1 MLKKRVVLVRSR
13 MLKTFYVM
21 KHEKSIEKTAKID
34 LFLYIL
40 KGLQIST
47 LPLYNS
53 RVTRDTN

>member
-1 MLKKRVVLVRSR
+1 

-34 LFLYIL
+34 LFLL
-40 KGLQIST
+40 SRGKGLQIST